1 MITDKA
7 HFVGDVC
14 YMIYNNKL
22 TKVIIT
28 AEITVRTR
36 SVIINTKADI
46 NVIRNSPSLILNYIK
61 DVTEDL
67 YNVSIIPENDE
78 TLELIP
84 IQGAFYAD
92 VLYDSKEDLLF
103 DLGKQC
109 Q

>member
-7 HFVGDVC
+7 HFVGDIC

-22 TKVIIT
+22 IKVIVT

-36 SVIINTKADI
+36 SINIVTKADI
-46 NVIRNSPSLILNYIK
+46 NVIRNSPSLILNYIE

-92 VLYDSKEDLLF
+92 VLYDSKDDLLF